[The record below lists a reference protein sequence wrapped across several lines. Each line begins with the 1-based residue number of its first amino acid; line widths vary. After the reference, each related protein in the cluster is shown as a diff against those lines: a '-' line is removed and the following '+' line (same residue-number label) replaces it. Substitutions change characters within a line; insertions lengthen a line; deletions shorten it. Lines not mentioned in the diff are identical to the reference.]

1 MPSHDHCSVFGCSNR
16 RSDQRDLSF
25 HKYPK
30 DPDLRARWVQAC
42 KREEGAHF
50 TISSSTVVCS
60 EHFREKDFHPDLPGL
75 PALASGKPHRR
86 LKQESIPSVFS
97 FRRPPAER
105 PSPADRR
112 SAALVRHSL
121 LERLDVEPKAK
132 KPRRGESESEF
143 EYRVALEAAETEIQ
157 NLSTSNTAN
166 T

>member
-1 MPSHDHCSVFGCSNR
+1 MPSHDHCSVFGCSSR

-25 HKYPK
+25 HKYAT

-75 PALASGKPHRR
+75 PALGSGKPHRR
-86 LKQESIPSVFS
+86 LKQEIVPSVFY

-112 SAALVRHSL
+112 GVALVRHSL

-143 EYRVALEAAETEIQ
+143 DYRVALEAAETEIQ
-157 NLSTSNTAN
+157 NLSTSNRAN